1 MVEGSVITEEMKRLI
16 GVESEPVVYE
26 IEKGMITRFAEAIE
40 DPNPLWQDEAKA
52 KKTKYKSIIAP
63 PTFLASLRHEKLF
76 QQLLEMESSAKR
88 LLNGGNELE
97 YFSPIRP
104 GDVITVTGKLAN
116 LREREGKMGKMLF
129 MIVEMTYK
137 NQKGEIVAKSKNT
150 IIRY

>member
-1 MVEGSVITEEMKRLI
+1 MVEGPVITAELKRLV

-26 IEKGMITRFAEAIE
+26 IEKGMISRFAEATE
-40 DPNPLWQDEAKA
+40 DSNPLWQDIEKA
-52 KKTKYKSIIAP
+52 KKTRYKSIIAP
-63 PTFLASLRHEKLF
+63 PTFLASLRHEMLF
-76 QQLLEMESSAKR
+76 HQLLETESPLKR

-97 YFSPIRP
+97 YFSPVRP

-116 LREREGKMGKMLF
+116 QRERGGKAGTMLF

-137 NQKGEIVAKSKNT
+137 NQKGEIVAKGRNT